1 MKTRRFIALIALSIL
16 LVAAFACGTTEGPA
30 ETPTPTPTQTQTPTP
45 VSGTTAEQIRDQTIT
60 ALDELDTCQFQM
72 DMTMDMSLAAE
83 GEITHLLMAVIADGA
98 MDRPSENLY
107 MHIYMALEIPGLEQ
121 METSV
126 EAYILD
132 DWFYMGQAFPPE
144 PAVWTKSPLTA
155 YEWEKQDIASQQLD
169 LLLDVDVELLG
180 TEAVDGTECYVL
192 ELTPDM
198 EKLWAL
204 MQWAGAEG
212 GLPPDLDLEE
222 VLADFSVMQ
231 WIAKDTYFTRKT
243 TVNLFMVFTPESLGL
258 TPEPYSS
265 FIPTADMAIT
275 IIMHHINEPVTIE
288 LPPEAAEAEEMPL
301 P

>member
-1 MKTRRFIALIALSIL
+1 MEIRRYIALIALSIL

-30 ETPTPTPTQTQTPTP
+30 ETQTPTPTS
-45 VSGTTAEQIRDQTIT
+45 VSGVTAEQIRDQTIT

-72 DMTMDMSLAAE
+72 DTTMDMSFAAE
-83 GEITHLLMAVIADGA
+83 GEITNLLMAVNANGA
-98 MDRPSENLY
+98 LDRPTENLY
-107 MHIYMALEIPGLEQ
+107 MDIYMTIEIPGLEH

-126 EAYILD
+126 EAYIVD
-132 DWFYMGQAFPPE
+132 DWFYMGQEFPPE
-144 PAVWTKSPLTA
+144 PAVWTKSPLME

-169 LLLDVDVELLG
+169 LLLDVDVVLVG

-243 TVNLFMVFTPESLGL
+243 TVNLLMVFTPESLGL

-265 FIPTADMAIT
+265 FVPTADMAIT
-275 IIMHHINEPVTIE
+275 IIMHHINQPVTIE

>member
-1 MKTRRFIALIALSIL
+1 MTVLRFIALIALSIL

-30 ETPTPTPTQTQTPTP
+30 ETPTPTP
-45 VSGTTAEQIRDQTIT
+45 VSGVTAEQIRDQTIT
-60 ALDELDTCQFQM
+60 ALDEVDTCQFQM
-72 DMTMDMSLAAE
+72 DMTMDMSVAEE
-83 GEITHLLMAVIADGA
+83 GEITNLLMAVNADGA
-98 MDRPSENLY
+98 LDRPSENLY
-107 MHIYMALEIPGLEQ
+107 MDIYMTIEFPGVEH
-121 METSV
+121 MEASM
-126 EAYILD
+126 EAYIVD
-132 DWFYMGQAFPPE
+132 DWFYMGQELPPE
-144 PAVWTKSPLTA
+144 PAVWTKSPLTE

-169 LLLDVDVELLG
+169 LLLDVDVELVG

-192 ELTPDM
+192 KLTPDM
-198 EKLWAL
+198 ETLWAL

-243 TVNLFMVFTPESLGL
+243 TVNLTMVFTPESLGL

-265 FIPTADMAIT
+265 FVPTADMAIT

-288 LPPEAAEAEEMPL
+288 LPPEAAEAEDMSL